1 MNLVNETLRELTS
14 RTSQLPLDV
23 AQLRKSLSPA
33 GYIMIEGV
41 CDGLISF
48 EKITKK
54 YFSNF
59 LMPPSR
65 FGKRS
70 FEILE
75 TGDGYTSAVHATHN
89 LFGHSEAHYS
99 PGSSPDVCFFTSLS
113 HSPGKGGETFVIDA
127 SEFASALPK
136 YLFEQFLEVGVSYRM
151 LWSPVRWRAELG
163 VSSRVEAE
171 ALLAEREDLSG
182 RFDASDTLELTYTT
196 SVLNFDNE
204 NSQWRFIHGF
214 LPHLPFIDHPR
225 YGDRELAMTPS
236 NEVSWGDGKAFSRSD
251 INAVIDVHDA
261 LKAGQPWVV
270 GDLLIL
276 DNRRVLHGRN
286 EQESSR
292 PRTLLS
298 RFGFW

>member
-1 MNLVNETLRELTS
+1 MRELTS
-14 RTSQLPLDV
+14 KASQLPADV
-23 AQLRKSLSPA
+23 AQLRKSLSQT
-33 GYIMIEGV
+33 GYIVIEGV

-54 YFSNF
+54 YLSNF

-99 PGSSPDVCFFTSLS
+99 PSSSPDVCFFTSLDPS
-113 HSPGKGGETFVIDA
+113 NGSGGETFVIDA

-136 YLFEQFLEVGVSYRM
+136 YLFEQFLEVGISYRM

-163 VSSRVEAE
+163 VSSRIEAE
-171 ALLAEREDLSG
+171 AFIAEREDLNG

-236 NEVSWGDGKAFSRSD
+236 NEVRWGDGTAFSRSD

-270 GDLLIL
+270 GDLLVV

-286 EQESSR
+286 TQESSH